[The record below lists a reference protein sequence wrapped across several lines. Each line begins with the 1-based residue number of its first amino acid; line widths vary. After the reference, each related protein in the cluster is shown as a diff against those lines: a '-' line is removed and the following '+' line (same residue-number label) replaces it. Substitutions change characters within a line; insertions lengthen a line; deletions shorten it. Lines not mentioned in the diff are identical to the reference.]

1 MLAITNSVSKLAP
14 KQRFSARLLVQA
26 RHINMDKLTNK
37 RITRIEADTEIDD
50 KNYSNNLINR
60 NPRNLEQL
68 SLEKKPEGF
77 WLEKSPPATWNK
89 LVFEQSGRY
98 LNTYLLHW
106 SGKKLIESSTSEP
119 KLSKYFK
126 NPNTSQAAIT
136 LAQVMS
142 RRCLQSGYLSVGV
155 DDFTTD
161 DTTGIKTKLFFE
173 PIQSG
178 GLVLEEMP
186 EIKPRNLGDL

>member
-1 MLAITNSVSKLAP
+1 MLALTYSAAKLAS
-14 KQRFSARLLVQA
+14 KQRFSTSFLVQA

-50 KNYSNNLINR
+50 ENYNNNLINR

-77 WLEKSPPATWNK
+77 WLEKSPPMTWNK
-89 LVFEQSGRY
+89 LVLEQSGRY

-126 NPNTSQAAIT
+126 NPHTSQAAIT

-142 RRCLQSGYLSVGV
+142 RRCLQSGYLTVGV
-155 DDFTTD
+155 DDFTD
-161 DTTGIKTKLFFE
+161 DSTGIKTKLFFE
-173 PIQSG
+173 SIQSG

-186 EIKPRNLGDL
+186 EILPRNLADL